1 MMKGMDISKWQ
12 GAVDFAKVAA
22 SGIQFAILREG
33 YRQAVDGKFFE
44 YVNGCRANNIPI
56 KGVYHFSYALNTDQA
71 RNEAAF
77 CIAQVEKAGL
87 GKDTVIFMIL
97 NMTL

>member
-33 YRQAVDGKFFE
+33 YRQAVDGKFFV
-44 YVNGCRANNIPI
+44 YVNGCRANIIP
-56 KGVYHFSYALNTDQA
+56 V
-71 RNEAAF
+71 
-77 CIAQVEKAGL
+77 
-87 GKDTVIFMIL
+87 
-97 NMTL
+97 

>member
-44 YVNGCRANNIPI
+44 YVNGCRANNIPV
-56 KGVYHFSYALNTDQA
+56 KGVYQIRQGMKQHFVLHRLRKPDLA
-71 RNEAAF
+71 RT
-77 CIAQVEKAGL
+77 Q
-87 GKDTVIFMIL
+87 
-97 NMTL
+97 

>member
-44 YVNGCRANNIPI
+44 YVNGCRANNIPV
-56 KGVYHFSYALNTDQA
+56 KGVYHFSYALNADQA

-77 CIAQVEKAGL
+77 VLHRLRKPDLARTQ
-87 GKDTVIFMIL
+87 
-97 NMTL
+97 

>member
-22 SGIQFAILREG
+22 SGIQFVILREG

-44 YVNGCRANNIPI
+44 YVNGCRANNIPV

-87 GKDTVIFMIL
+87 GKDTVIFLSLIHI
-97 NMTL
+97 